1 MKRFPIYKRLKH
13 KTGVIS
19 FALDSTRFLTQKPK
33 IEVIDTYFTKL
44 NKIQRQEFLNS
55 FSLWLSIDCTKDEA
69 KYESRVDHF
78 GNLLC
83 TLNYSNTEFFSYNS
97 KETTYIN
104 VKSYGDQYIYEVNRN
119 EMYRLLKE

>member
-69 KYESRVDHF
+69 KYLEE
-78 GNLLC
+78 
-83 TLNYSNTEFFSYNS
+83 TEQRNS
-97 KETTYIN
+97 IFPELQLEWFE
-104 VKSYGDQYIYEVNRN
+104 D
-119 EMYRLLKE
+119 LKFDKK